1 MQERVDKILEEKLRP
16 TLLYEGSDL
25 QIVAITD
32 NTLTLKLVGAG
43 AGSPEEIERA
53 QVWIERTLKQAIP
66 EITKVV
72 VV

>member
-43 AGSPEEIERA
+43 AGSPEEIKQA
-53 QVWIERTLKQAIP
+53 QVWIERVLKQAIP
-66 EITKVV
+66 EITKIVV
-72 VV
+72 V